1 MVKYILTGVLS
12 AASVGATGFNYVS
25 NLHTQVTTLQTQNS
39 QLSDSVKTKNEAIES
54 AIKALER
61 ARDATPTH

>member
-25 NLHTQVTTLQTQNS
+25 NLQTRVKSLETQNA
-39 QLSDSVKTKNEAIES
+39 QYAEAINTKDAAIDS
-54 AIKALER
+54 AIHALEK
-61 ARDATPTH
+61 ARTPKQ